1 MLITKVDMSIKNRSG
16 LYIAIAIASWSTVA
30 SAFKIG
36 LRHYTYFELIL
47 VSAIVAMLVFAVVV
61 TAQGKWKQ
69 LKDMSPKRWL
79 GFALSGFL
87 NPALY
92 YIILFRSYDL
102 LPAQIAQ
109 SINYFWPTLLTI
121 MLAIF
126 MGQSIPK
133 FKYIG
138 MLISFGG
145 VVLISLGT
153 GGIAGV
159 SLSSVGIALAF
170 SSAFLWAMFWILNQ
184 RNKHTDSIVALFLN
198 FMFGAAYLLIATIF
212 VPTNLISINGL
223 LSGLYVGMFE
233 MAIPF
238 IFFGLALKHSKNPS
252 LINQLCY
259 LSPFMSLFIIHFVV
273 GETIY
278 PTTYIGLGL
287 IVSGIILNE
296 IISKRRQQL

>member
-1 MLITKVDMSIKNRSG
+1 MNHKNRSG
-16 LYIAIAIASWSTVA
+16 LYITIAIASWSTVA

-36 LRHYTYFELIL
+36 LRHFNYFELIL
-47 VSAIVAMLVFAVVV
+47 VSSIVAMMVFAIVI
-61 TAQGKWKQ
+61 TAQGKWKL
-69 LKDMSPKRWL
+69 LKNMLPKQWL
-79 GFALSGFL
+79 SFALGGLL

-92 YIILFRSYDL
+92 YIVLFSSYDL
-102 LPAQIAQ
+102 LPAQVAQ
-109 SINYFWPTLLTI
+109 SINYFWPTLLTL

-126 MGQSIPK
+126 MRQRIPK

-153 GGIAGV
+153 SSLSGIA
-159 SLSSVGIALAF
+159 LSTVGIALAF
-170 SSAFLWAMFWILNQ
+170 LSAFLWAMFWIFNQ
-184 RNKHTDSIVALFLN
+184 RNKNIDSIVALLLN
-198 FMFGAAYLLIATIF
+198 FLFGSIYLLIATIF
-212 VPTNLISINGL
+212 IPVNLFSVSGIISGVYIGL
-223 LSGLYVGMFE
+223 FE

-238 IFFGLALKHSKNPS
+238 IFFGLALKQSNNTS

-278 PTTYIGLGL
+278 STTYIGLGL

-296 IISKRRQQL
+296 LISKKRLQQ

>member
-1 MLITKVDMSIKNRSG
+1 M
-16 LYIAIAIASWSTVA
+16 AIAIASWSTVA

-47 VSAIVAMLVFAVVV
+47 VSAIMAMLVFAMVV
-61 TAQGKWKQ
+61 TIQGKWKHLNYLSNKQ
-69 LKDMSPKRWL
+69 WV
-79 GFALSGFL
+79 GFALSGLL

-92 YIILFRSYDL
+92 YIILFKSYDL

-126 MGQSIPK
+126 MRQSIPK

-159 SLSSVGIALAF
+159 SLSGTGIALAF
-170 SSAFLWAMFWILNQ
+170 LSAFLWAMFWILNQ
-184 RNKHTDSIVALFLN
+184 RNKNTDSMVALFLN
-198 FMFGAAYLLIATIF
+198 FMFGAVYLLIATLF
-212 VPTNLISINGL
+212 VPTNLLSVSGL
-223 LSGLYVGMFE
+223 LSGVYVGMFE

-238 IFFGLALKHSKNPS
+238 IFFGMALKESKNPS

-259 LSPFMSLFIIHFVV
+259 LSPFISLFIIHFVV

-287 IVSGIILNE
+287 IVSGIVLNE
-296 IISKRRQQL
+296 MIAKRKQLRFT

>member
-1 MLITKVDMSIKNRSG
+1 MNNKNKSG
-16 LYIAIAIASWSTVA
+16 LFVAIAIASWSTVA

-47 VSAIVAMLVFAVVV
+47 VSAIMAMLVFATVV
-61 TAQGKWKQ
+61 TIQGKWKHLNYLGTKQ
-69 LKDMSPKRWL
+69 WV
-79 GFALSGFL
+79 GFALSGLL

-92 YIILFRSYDL
+92 YIILFKSYDL

-126 MGQSIPK
+126 MRQSIPK

-159 SLSSVGIALAF
+159 SLSGTGIALAF
-170 SSAFLWAMFWILNQ
+170 LSAFLWAMFWILNQ
-184 RNKHTDSIVALFLN
+184 RNKNTDSMVALFLN
-198 FMFGAAYLLIATIF
+198 FMFGAVYLLIATLF
-212 VPTNLISINGL
+212 VPTNLLSVSGL
-223 LSGLYVGMFE
+223 LSGVYVGMFE

-238 IFFGLALKHSKNPS
+238 IFFGMALKESKNPS

-259 LSPFMSLFIIHFVV
+259 LSPFISLFIIHFVV

-287 IVSGIILNE
+287 IVSGIVHNE
-296 IISKRRQQL
+296 MIAKRKQLRFT